1 MSNIQL
7 LTAVAKGLGHLCPKV
22 VFVGG
27 AVTELYATDNA
38 VSEIRPT
45 DDVDC
50 VVELV
55 SYSAFTQIE
64 KELRGLNFKND
75 MDSNIIC
82 RWIYRGI
89 KVDVM
94 PDDAKIMGFSNP
106 WYKEGIRN
114 SIPYILEEE
123 LIIRIF
129 STAWF
134 LASKMAALA
143 DRGRYNFRTSTDFE
157 DIIFVID
164 SRPELAEELKTVD
177 ENVKYYI
184 KSEFQKYLLNPGIS
198 EGIFCALPHDSGK
211 ERIEQV
217 RKNMIR
223 ITEL

>member
-7 LTAVAKGLGHLCPKV
+7 LAAVAKGLGHLCPKV

-27 AVTELYATDNA
+27 AVTELYATDIA

-55 SYSAFTQIE
+55 SYSAFTHIE
-64 KELRGLNFKND
+64 EELRSLNFKND
-75 MDSNIIC
+75 IESKIIC
-82 RWIYRGI
+82 RWIYKGI

-106 WYKEGIRN
+106 WYNEGIRN
-114 SIPYILEEE
+114 SIPYILQKD
-123 LIIRIF
+123 LTIRIF
-129 STAWF
+129 APAWF
-134 LASKMAALA
+134 LASKMVAFA

-157 DIIFVID
+157 DIIFVLD

-177 ENVKYYI
+177 KNVKQYI
-184 KSEFQKYLLNPGIS
+184 KSEFHKYLINPGIP

-217 RKNMIR
+217 RKNMQKIA
-223 ITEL
+223 EL

>member
-7 LTAVAKGLGHLCPKV
+7 LAAVAKGLGHLCPKV

-27 AVTELYATDNA
+27 AVTELYATDIA
-38 VSEIRPT
+38 VPEIRPT

-55 SYSAFTQIE
+55 SYSAFTHIE
-64 KELRGLNFKND
+64 EELRSLNFKND
-75 MDSNIIC
+75 IESKIIC
-82 RWIYRGI
+82 RWIYKGI

-106 WYKEGIRN
+106 WYNEGIRN
-114 SIPYILEEE
+114 SIPYILQKD
-123 LIIRIF
+123 LTIRIF
-129 STAWF
+129 APAWF
-134 LASKMAALA
+134 LASKMVAFA

-164 SRPELAEELKTVD
+164 SRPELPEELKTVD
-177 ENVKYYI
+177 ENVKQYI
-184 KSEFQKYLLNPGIS
+184 KSEFHKYLINPSIS

-217 RKNMIR
+217 RKNMQKIA
-223 ITEL
+223 EL